1 MSERCCMLP
10 SLPLP
15 YYLESGIS
23 RYAPGDVHPARRSIG
38 VYDLIIVESGRL
50 FMGEEQDHWELS
62 AGESLLLRP
71 DAYHY
76 PLLPCTEPTRFYWV
90 HFQQGRPLDSSELS
104 APLDGPDTERIRLP
118 RYSRLAAPE
127 QVFRRM
133 DALVQ
138 LAEQSRSASFWDQQ
152 YLFLELI
159 RMLDEQTMN
168 GGLPRVR
175 AIAEAVEGYIHS
187 HYRQPLTYA
196 AMAQDLHYH
205 YNYLTRC
212 MKEIHGMTPM
222 EYLLRHRLEQARLL
236 LLKTDWP
243 IARIAEA
250 SGFESVSY
258 FCRRFAER
266 WRRTPLQY
274 RKQYTS

>member
-1 MSERCCMLP
+1 MDRSYCLLP

-23 RYAPGDVHPARRSIG
+23 CYAPGDAHPARRSIG
-38 VYDLIIVESGRL
+38 VYDLILVQSGRL
-50 FMGEEQDHWELS
+50 YVGENSHQWELA
-62 AGESLLLRP
+62 AGESLLLLP

-76 PLLPCTEPTRFYWV
+76 PLSPCQEPTRFYWV
-90 HFQQGRPLDSSELS
+90 HFQHGGCPNHPPSLDSSE
-104 APLDGPDTERIRLP
+104 PEPDRIRLP
-118 RYSRLAAPE
+118 RYSRLKTPE
-127 QVFRRM
+127 QAYQKL
-133 DALVQ
+133 DSLVR
-138 LAEQSRSASFWDQQ
+138 LAAQPRSASFWSQQ
-152 YLFLELI
+152 QLFHELL

-168 GGLPRVR
+168 GGLSRVR
-175 AIAEAVEGYIHS
+175 AVAEAVEGYIRS

-196 AMAQDLHYH
+196 AMAKSLHYH

-212 MKEIHGMTPM
+212 MKEIHGITPM

-243 IARIAEA
+243 VARIAEE

-258 FCRRFAER
+258 FCRRFAQR
-266 WRRTPLQY
+266 WQRTPLQY
-274 RKQYTS
+274 RRQYTS